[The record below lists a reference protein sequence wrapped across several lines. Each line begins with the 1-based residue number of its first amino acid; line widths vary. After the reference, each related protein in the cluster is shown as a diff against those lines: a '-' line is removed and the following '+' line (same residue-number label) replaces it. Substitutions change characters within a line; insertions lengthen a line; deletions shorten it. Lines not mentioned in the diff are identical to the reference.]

1 MRWAGGE
8 NYSSQ
13 DHLSI
18 LQASDHAFPT
28 PTPTPTPDS
37 EFSSVQFSL
46 LFCHNLYKSKKK
58 LSWRGSPRE
67 ATKLIR
73 NRLPQL
79 NN

>member
-18 LQASDHAFPT
+18 LQACDHAFPTPT

-37 EFSSVQFSL
+37 EFSSVHF
-46 LFCHNLYKSKKK
+46 
-58 LSWRGSPRE
+58 
-67 ATKLIR
+67 IV
-73 NRLPQL
+73 LP
-79 NN
+79 